1 MKIAVVTLNGKT
13 ISKHF
18 GRSPYLKIFEIQ
30 DNEIVGE
37 ELRERKTG
45 HFAPNSAHIHHH
57 VHDHGSHHGH
67 GLDKHSQDKHKAMA
81 EEIADCDILIA
92 GGMGMGAYENFKS
105 TGLEVIMTDES
116 VILEAVQKYL
126 AGNLINLKQ
135 QRTH

>member
-1 MKIAVVTLNGKT
+1 
-13 ISKHF
+13 
-18 GRSPYLKIFEIQ
+18 
-30 DNEIVGE
+30 
-37 ELRERKTG
+37 
-45 HFAPNSAHIHHH
+45 
-57 VHDHGSHHGH
+57 
-67 GLDKHSQDKHKAMA
+67 MA